1 LLLKII
7 KEWRDSHFELCR
19 VHESNHLVEPL
30 IPMMI
35 SVRRKKILLF
45 LIPFGIFFI
54 LSFAYLNL
62 DKYVESEIIKF
73 AEEKEV
79 NLKSFELDHLNP
91 DGIYSEQISLDF
103 MVMEALKVGIKV
115 AKVSKPQWWE
125 YFFPDKRLKA
135 EINQIDLESEAGG
148 VKVDRINLVY
158 SREDL
163 GLDLKALS
171 VDGMKLRVNG
181 VKLNSLLSSGNP
193 KNLDVNQTSS
203 SIGFLRQ
210 SLNFPPV
217 KHLRFRKSELSASW
231 GEKIIKFDFNASAKL
246 IQDFFN
252 IQLDGFL
259 EGMPVRSDLTLAQDG
274 EILHITSKFEVSD
287 FSKSKVILEEL
298 KDLAF
303 ISDHDLAFD
312 SGSLVVQKSGTL
324 QQEDRSDQ
332 RQLLESLFVEM
343 NGSDLR
349 WEWGNKFGEITK
361 FMAFLSGF
369 SGGEPE
375 SINAYANFN
384 WNDQFEILGA
394 RAQRRLLKSKD
405 GVNQKIAISASMWEL
420 NGSKALPFK
429 VKNLSVP
436 FFEIEHNAS
445 IEEALRKEH
454 EVRFNQVS
462 WNLDELK
469 LESGAVILKALDGL
483 SKWKVRI
490 PPLVAHM
497 PSRQLTL
504 SGFSYEGILDVEK
517 FPQVQEIQ
525 NVRIEELLLGDDFR
539 IEDILLSFCLSR
551 EKELEIKKLELSLDN
566 FHVSMDPANL
576 SLGSWVDSERNATFF
591 VDFKGSNIS
600 MQKDNY
606 KIEVQNINGG
616 VKLDSLD
623 PFETEGN
630 QKLAFEQIQF
640 GDLEFKDGNL
650 SFAIRNGSD
659 IEVEKLSM
667 NGFGGVVG
675 LGESTYSLDPA
686 ISRLLLDFDQVSGQK
701 LANLFK
707 DLDLRI
713 DGNFSGEI
721 PIAPS
726 QDNLWDFVG
735 GFLKLIEGGVSYY
748 SWDANGLLTDT
759 MDENDLLYGQTRLAE
774 EALKQLGLDSMKL
787 NFIVL
792 DGKREI
798 IGDIRGKAEV
808 EGKTVNLKYKPRI
821 VGNLQEILDAIDLLK
836 LQVNQ

>member
-1 LLLKII
+1 M
-7 KEWRDSHFELCR
+7 
-19 VHESNHLVEPL
+19 HESNHLVEPL

-35 SVRRKKILLF
+35 LLRRKKILLF

-54 LSFAYLNL
+54 LSFAYLYL
-62 DKYVESEIIKF
+62 DKYLEAEIFQF

-79 NLKSFELDHLNP
+79 NLKSFEIDHLNP

-103 MVMEALKVGIKV
+103 MIMEALKVGIKV
-115 AKVSKPQWWE
+115 AKVSKPQWWK
-125 YFFPDKRLKA
+125 YFFSDKPLKA

-148 VKVDRINLVY
+148 MTVDRIKLFY
-158 SREDL
+158 YWEDL

-171 VDGMKLRVNG
+171 VDGLKLHVNG
-181 VKLNSLLSSGNP
+181 MKLNSLLSSKDP

-203 SIGFLRQ
+203 SIGFLRD
-210 SLNFPPV
+210 SLNFPSV
-217 KHLRFRKSELSASW
+217 KHIRFRESELSASW
-231 GEKIIKFDFNASAKL
+231 GEQIMKFDFNASAKQ
-246 IQDFFN
+246 IQDFSN
-252 IQLDGFL
+252 IQLDGSL
-259 EGMPVRSDLTLAQDG
+259 VGMPVRSDLTLAQDG
-274 EILHITSKFEVSD
+274 EVLHITSKLEISD
-287 FSKSKVILEEL
+287 FSKSRVILEEL

-312 SGSLVVQKSGTL
+312 SGSLVLRKSGTL
-324 QQEDRSDQ
+324 HRKDGSDQ
-332 RQLLESLFVEM
+332 RQLLDSLFVEM

-349 WEWGNKFGEITK
+349 WKWGNKFGEITK

-375 SINAYANFN
+375 SINVYANFN
-384 WNDQFEILGA
+384 WNDQFEGVGA
-394 RAQRRLLKSKD
+394 RAQRRFLKSKD
-405 GVNQKIAISASMWEL
+405 GVNQKIAISASVWEL
-420 NGSKALPFK
+420 NGSKVLPLR
-429 VKNLSVP
+429 VKNLSIP
-436 FFEIEHNAS
+436 FFEIEHNSS

-454 EVRFNQVS
+454 EIRFNQVT

-469 LESGAVILKALDGL
+469 LETGAVILKALDGL

-490 PPLVAHM
+490 PPLIAHM
-497 PSRQLTL
+497 PSRQLTF

-525 NVRIEELLLGDDFR
+525 NVRMEELLLGDDFR
-539 IEDILLSFCLSR
+539 MEDILVSFCLNR
-551 EKELEIKKLELSLDN
+551 EKELEIKKLEISLDN
-566 FHVSMDPANL
+566 FHVSMNPANL
-576 SLGSWVDSERNATFF
+576 FLGSEVDSESNATFF
-591 VDFKGSNIS
+591 VDFEGSNLS

-606 KIEVQNINGG
+606 KIEVQNING
-616 VKLDSLD
+616 VVQLDSLD

-640 GDLEFKDGNL
+640 GDLQFKEGNL
-650 SFAIRNGSD
+650 SFAIHNGSD

-667 NGFGGVVG
+667 NGFGGLVG
-675 LGESTYSLDPA
+675 LGESIYSLNPT

-726 QDNLWDFVG
+726 PDNLWDFVG
-735 GFLKLIEGGVSYY
+735 GFLKLMEGGVGYY

-759 MDENDLLYGQTRLAE
+759 MDKNDLLYGQTKLAE
-774 EALKQLGLDSMKL
+774 EALKQLEVDSMKL

-798 IGDIRGKAEV
+798 IGDIIGKAEV

-821 VGNLQEILDAIDLLK
+821 VGNLQEIVEAIDMLK